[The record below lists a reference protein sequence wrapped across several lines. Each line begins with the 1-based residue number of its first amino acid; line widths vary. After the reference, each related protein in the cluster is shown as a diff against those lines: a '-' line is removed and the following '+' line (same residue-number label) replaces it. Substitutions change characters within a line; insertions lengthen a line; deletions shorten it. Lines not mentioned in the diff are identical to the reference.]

1 MKDIPLKCFVL
12 FKKMGT
18 AKWFVK
24 VFCDEFKAEGYLSIP
39 DIQVN
44 LFLWAL
50 ITFCY
55 QIILDAM
62 QNQEEVD
69 ITTEMV
75 EATEVDQRYN
85 GGAKQKL
92 VITEIKK
99 PSN

>member
-24 VFCDEFKAEGYLSIP
+24 VFCDEFQAEGYLSIP

-44 LFLWAL
+44 FFLLAL

-55 QIILDAM
+55 
-62 QNQEEVD
+62 
-69 ITTEMV
+69 
-75 EATEVDQRYN
+75 
-85 GGAKQKL
+85 
-92 VITEIKK
+92 
-99 PSN
+99 